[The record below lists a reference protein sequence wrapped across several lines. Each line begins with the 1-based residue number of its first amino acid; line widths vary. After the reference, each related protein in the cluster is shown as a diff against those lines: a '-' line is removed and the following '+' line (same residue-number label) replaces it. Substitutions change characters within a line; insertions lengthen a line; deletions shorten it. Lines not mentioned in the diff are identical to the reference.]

1 MAQNTQESIGAALA
15 ACLKVAE
22 DLDLQL
28 KINPASGV
36 GYVIILTRNDELYE
50 AAYATAEGLAVG
62 LRRAG
67 NRALAKQRKEGE
79 QADAA
84 EVQA

>member
-1 MAQNTQESIGAALA
+1 MAQNTQETIGAALM

-22 DLDLQL
+22 NLDLQV
-28 KINPASGV
+28 KINPSGF

-50 AAYATAEGLAVG
+50 AAYATAAGLAVG

-67 NRALAKQRKEGE
+67 NRALAKQRGE
-79 QADAA
+79 RADAA
-84 EVQA
+84 VVQT